1 MGFLPGFFFFI
12 LFLTSYMQDFL
23 SFHSISI
30 QITSKITC
38 IFRVKKVW
46 PRNCQMLMQKTAVG
60 LSVRMLKSDMAV
72 INKPPDRKVLYSG
85 KALLWTSC
93 FAVAVVG
100 LSIYIVATG
109 SIVMYTKTNAQPYQ
123 QKKKKKK
130 NAYIKFQ
137 RPLKH

>member
-1 MGFLPGFFFFI
+1 
-12 LFLTSYMQDFL
+12 
-23 SFHSISI
+23 
-30 QITSKITC
+30 
-38 IFRVKKVW
+38 
-46 PRNCQMLMQKTAVG
+46 MQKTAVG